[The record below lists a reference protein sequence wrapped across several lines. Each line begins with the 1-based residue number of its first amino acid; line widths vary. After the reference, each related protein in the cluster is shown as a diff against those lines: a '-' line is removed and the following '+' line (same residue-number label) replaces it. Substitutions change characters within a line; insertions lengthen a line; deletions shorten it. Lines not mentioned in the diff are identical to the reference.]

1 MSHYFTKEQLLLQAL
16 WRKAAREGR
25 VEVKLKSKAD
35 ATRLRFSL
43 YNAVRLVR
51 EGKVVDEEL
60 RAAVEDCSIGLEGA
74 VLTLQQK
81 AQTAYFQVIAGVL
94 GDDGVAEAL
103 AAPNPVSA
111 DIAPAAGNGEDL
123 AAMQER
129 LAKEFANGQGVEQ
142 PAPRSTPYYTREK

>member
-94 GDDGVAEAL
+94 GDDGIAEAL

-111 DIAPAAGNGEDL
+111 DSAPVTGAPEDL
-123 AAMQER
+123 AAMHER
-129 LAKEFANGQGVEQ
+129 LAKEFGQPTAAE
-142 PAPRSTPYYTREK
+142 PSAPRSTPYSTREK